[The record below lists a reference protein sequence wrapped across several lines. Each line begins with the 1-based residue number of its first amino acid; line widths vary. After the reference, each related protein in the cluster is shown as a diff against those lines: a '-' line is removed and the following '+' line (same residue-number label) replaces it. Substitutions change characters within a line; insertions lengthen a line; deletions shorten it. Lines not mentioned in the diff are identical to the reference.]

1 MSELPTLVLVPGLG
15 CDGEV
20 WSETMGA
27 LVDVAACRIA
37 DISAGAS
44 IREMADAVI
53 EGAPER
59 FALAGHSLGG
69 YVAFEVMRRA
79 PERVDH
85 LALIGTSARPD
96 LPDVS
101 ERRRAMISLCESGRY
116 EQVIEGLIPSV
127 VACARRDDTVLTE
140 RLRSMMKR
148 VGAETFCRQ
157 QRAIIDRVDS
167 RPELARIRVPTL
179 VAAGDEDALMSAA
192 TQLEMLE
199 VIPRANRVTVEGCG
213 HTTPL
218 ERPDEIASALRSLL
232 PTT

>member
-1 MSELPTLVLVPGLG
+1 
-15 CDGEV
+15 
-20 WSETMGA
+20 
-27 LVDVAACRIA
+27 
-37 DISAGAS
+37 
-44 IREMADAVI
+44 
-53 EGAPER
+53 
-59 FALAGHSLGG
+59 
-69 YVAFEVMRRA
+69 
-79 PERVDH
+79 
-85 LALIGTSARPD
+85 
-96 LPDVS
+96 
-101 ERRRAMISLCESGRY
+101 
-116 EQVIEGLIPSV
+116 
-127 VACARRDDTVLTE
+127 
-140 RLRSMMKR
+140 MKR